1 MFYLVGILR
10 SSSPGDSISSDP
22 ERTVLGKQGGESSYI
37 EVCNRGQAGSPN
49 IKRLLLIKENQI
61 SQEFITFLCMGKCKS
76 LGLLKSF
83 LSYASQLC
91 GIRIL

>member
-1 MFYLVGILR
+1 MFYLVGIFR
-10 SSSPGDSISSDP
+10 SSSPGDSISSDL
-22 ERTVLGKQGGESSYI
+22 ERTVLGKLSGESKYI
-37 EVCNRGQAGSPN
+37 EVCNRGAGSLN

-61 SQEFITFLCMGKCKS
+61 SQEFITFLCMDKLKS